1 MAKEL
6 QLLFTDKGIDDILEQ
21 VRKSIAI
28 EGNCFNMISYF
39 MRDHLKLIN
48 FSYQL
53 YLVSDLQFDFVCFR
67 TYRYF
72 W

>member
-28 EGNCFNMISYF
+28 EGNYFNMISYF
-39 MRDHLKLIN
+39 MRDRLKLID

-53 YLVSDLQFDFVCFR
+53 YLVIDFLI
-67 TYRYF
+67 
-72 W
+72 